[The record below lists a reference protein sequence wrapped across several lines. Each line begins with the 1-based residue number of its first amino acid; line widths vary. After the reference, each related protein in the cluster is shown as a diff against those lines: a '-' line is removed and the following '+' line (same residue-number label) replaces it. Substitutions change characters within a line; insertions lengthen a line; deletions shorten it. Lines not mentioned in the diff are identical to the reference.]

1 MRNILGIGTA
11 LVALAGCVAPV
22 ASQTQAYDAPSD
34 AASCR
39 DIAGQAEIDG
49 VMQRIVGRA
58 CPQPDGS
65 WRIVQDSGAVV
76 VVPAA
81 GYPYYPYSYYP
92 YYDPWY
98 WGPPV
103 GFGAS
108 FIFVDRFHHHHHMDH
123 VRFEH
128 PDHGMHGGGGGVR
141 GPGGMHGMHGMGGM
155 GGMSSGGMRHH

>member
-11 LVALAGCVAPV
+11 LVALVGCAAPV
-22 ASQTQAYDAPSD
+22 ASQTVAYDAPAPD
-34 AASCR
+34 AALCR

-58 CPQPDGS
+58 CPQPDGT

-81 GYPYYPYSYYP
+81 GYPYYSYPYYP
-92 YYDPWY
+92 YYGPWY

-108 FIFVDRFHHHHHMDH
+108 FIFVDRFHHFHDRDH
-123 VRFEH
+123 VRFGR
-128 PDHGMHGGGGGVR
+128 PDGGLHGGGGGFR
-141 GPGGMHGMHGMGGM
+141 GMHGFGGM
-155 GGMSSGGMRHH
+155 RGSGGMSSGGMRRH